1 MMRLILTI
9 SFFTFS
15 PKTIITFS
23 QSIMIF
29 KSRSMTNPTYCRMLI
44 CIKITIINELLK
56 IFYIT
61 MISFFFL
68 STINTGFM
76 MFIFIRNFSFSL
88 SLAIFFS
95 TMRFLSTS
103 TTNFTKNHMSYWTT
117 IIFTLRIEKK

>member
-1 MMRLILTI
+1 MCFILTI

-29 KSRSMTNPTYCRMLI
+29 KSWSMTNSTYCRMLI

-95 TMRFLSTS
+95 MMRFLSTS